1 MEAHGTPTI
10 TYVEGDNGE
19 GINVVGSYCQKG
31 NVDINPPP
39 NDDYTGDVE
48 DPYRNSDPCNDF
60 SPAWEKC
67 NAPCAYT
74 AATSN
79 DSATL
84 STGVYCGGI
93 TWTGS
98 GKATLEPG
106 DYIIREGTLTISAN
120 LAVDGSAWLGFYL
133 QGTGPHV
140 NFGVTSTTHQIS

>member
-1 MEAHGTPTI
+1 MEAHGTPTV

-67 NAPCAYT
+67 NAPCDYT
-74 AATSN
+74 DATFN
-79 DSATL
+79 DSRSEERRGGKECV
-84 STGVYCGGI
+84 STCRSRWSPY
-93 TWTGS
+93 
-98 GKATLEPG
+98 
-106 DYIIREGTLTISAN
+106 
-120 LAVDGSAWLGFYL
+120 
-133 QGTGPHV
+133 H
-140 NFGVTSTTHQIS
+140 